1 MHGQGRN
8 NLMLLMFRKN
18 ISFYFNFFA
27 CLEISHWLTGID
39 IHTLLQIARRQQ
51 VSHLARAYAEQL
63 RASQITT
70 TRQDTNSNI
79 VVSFVICIRTAV

>member
-1 MHGQGRN
+1 MF
-8 NLMLLMFRKN
+8 LFISIFFCMFRN
-18 ISFYFNFFA
+18 QSLA
-27 CLEISHWLTGID
+27 HWDID
-39 IHTLLQIARRQQ
+39 MHTLLQIARRQQ

-79 VVSFVICIRTAV
+79 VVSFVICIRTAA